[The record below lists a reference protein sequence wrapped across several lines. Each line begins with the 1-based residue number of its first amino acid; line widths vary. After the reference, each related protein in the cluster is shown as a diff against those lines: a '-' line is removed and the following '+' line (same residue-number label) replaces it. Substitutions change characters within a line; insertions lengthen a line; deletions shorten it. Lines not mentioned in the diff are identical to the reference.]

1 MTKLLISEARVNEI
15 YSECLYRSS
24 TTEEYHTF
32 IGVGSG
38 PITKKAGDY
47 GLIVELGSELENF
60 DCRQLD
66 KYKDEITKL
75 ASEIPFERTNKPQV
89 YHLPILDRNNN
100 QWTSSYQTAL
110 RLLLLG
116 IAVEAIPEF

>member
-1 MTKLLISEARVNEI
+1 MTKPLINEARVNEI

-24 TTEEYHTF
+24 TTEHRPF
-32 IGVGSG
+32 IEVGSG
-38 PITKKAGDY
+38 PITKKVGDY
-47 GLIVELGSELENF
+47 RLIVELGSELKNF

-66 KYKDEITKL
+66 KHKNEITKL
-75 ASEIPFERTNKPQV
+75 VSEIPFERTNRPQV
-89 YHLPILDRNNN
+89 YYLPILDRNNN

-116 IAVEAIPEF
+116 IAAEAIPEF